1 MNNDNLVQEKSDGM
15 VMLNIP
21 YASAE
26 EKENYLQL
34 SVKKK
39 NLIASFIPDEGNKI
53 VNIHNA
59 VTQAIEHPVTGDSID
74 EILNGSKKV
83 TIITENQFR
92 QAPVHEVLEVLLKKI
107 KQHGASASII
117 IGCGKIPAL
126 SQEEILEKLG
136 PDVVQTGVPVY
147 CNDVSY
153 AENYRYQGIT
163 SHGIAVS
170 VHKVVDE
177 ADVILSVSTTQA
189 TLWGYGGSGMIIPAV
204 SDNDTIEFNHIMS
217 LAPDCVPGNNECAM
231 QKDKYEAAK
240 LTGITMGINLIV
252 DNQFNV
258 TYINAG
264 EFESAHKI
272 AIGEY
277 DKHYR
282 FDASQFKDD
291 KADIVIT
298 GSSAPTDHLFFHTGW
313 VGMNCWPIVKQGGTI
328 IFTTP
333 CPGYGD
339 WSGFALMDAIKPFM
353 PPSTSNHR
361 NVLKS
366 FYNRESGLWAGCIW
380 YKMYAAMMH
389 ADLYIVTMKKNL
401 EEARSY
407 GLTVFESIDEA
418 YNAAIKKEGESAKV
432 AFVPFGR
439 YTILDV

>member
-1 MNNDNLVQEKSDGM
+1 MKTKELIQRRNDGESI
-15 VMLNIP
+15 LNIP
-21 YASAE
+21 YATAE

-34 SVKKK
+34 CVKDE
-39 NLIASFIPDEGNKI
+39 NLVASFLPDEGMPLTD
-53 VNIHNA
+53 IHDSII
-59 VTQAIEHPVTGDSID
+59 QAIEHPVTGNSID
-74 EILNGSKKV
+74 VLLNGSKKV

-92 QAPVHEVLEVLLKKI
+92 QAPVHEVLKVLLKKI

-126 SQEEILEKLG
+126 SEEELIEKLG
-136 PDVVQTGVPVY
+136 DNVIASGIPVY
-147 CNDVSY
+147 CNDVSKPD
-153 AENYRYQGIT
+153 NYRYQGTT

-177 ADVILSVSTTQA
+177 ADVILTISTTQA

-217 LAPDCVPGNNECAM
+217 LAPDCIPGNNECAM

-240 LTGITMGINLIV
+240 LTGVTMGINLIV
-252 DNQFNV
+252 DNSFNV

-272 AIGEY
+272 AIEQY
-277 DKHYR
+277 NQHYR
-282 FDASQFKDD
+282 FNAREFKKD

-313 VGMNCWPIVKQGGTI
+313 VGMNCLPIVKQGGII

-353 PPSTSNHR
+353 PPSASNHTK
-361 NVLKS
+361 VLKS
-366 FYNRESGLWAGCIW
+366 FYNKECGLWAGCIW
-380 YKMYAAMMH
+380 YKMYVAMMH
-389 ADLYIVTMKKNL
+389 ADLYIVTMKENL
-401 EEARSY
+401 EEAKSY
-407 GLTVFESIDEA
+407 GLTAFESVDEA
-418 YNAAIKKEGESAKV
+418 YKAAIKKEGTKARV

-439 YTILDV
+439 YTIFDI